1 MTTKWQQ
8 ICIIWNRYQLLI
20 LKFLLRIWRT
30 PNSILRT
37 MLGWTQR
44 GSVSIQLIVYTMIKN
59 PHVKSIQWQQLRK
72 QRKWCY
78 HIHFFGHP
86 GLSSNSSPFFFFFL
100 TFCITGYLCIYQRG
114 YLLAANLK
122 TFSYLFKQSVKSL
135 LMVHVIIDIPC
146 STGQFCG
153 ICFCFSWGE
162 EIIFLP

>member
-1 MTTKWQQ
+1 MTNTKLHTENNAWMNTKG
-8 ICIIWNRYQLLI
+8 ISKYTANYLHND
-20 LKFLLRIWRT
+20 KKT
-30 PNSILRT
+30 PC
-37 MLGWTQR
+37 
-44 GSVSIQLIVYTMIKN
+44 
-59 PHVKSIQWQQLRK
+59 KSIQWQQLRK

-86 GLSSNSSPFFFFFL
+86 GLSSNSSPFFF
-100 TFCITGYLCIYQRG
+100 TFYITGYLCIYQRG

-122 TFSYLFKQSVKSL
+122 TFSFLFKQSVKSL